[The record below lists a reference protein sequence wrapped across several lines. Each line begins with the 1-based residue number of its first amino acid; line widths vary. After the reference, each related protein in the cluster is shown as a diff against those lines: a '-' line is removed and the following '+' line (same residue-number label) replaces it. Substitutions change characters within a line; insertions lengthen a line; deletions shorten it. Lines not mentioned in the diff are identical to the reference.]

1 MTGKED
7 EVEKKQEERASV
19 DDDRTVL
26 VDDSE
31 APTVLV
37 EEDESPAEDQTLL
50 TGDAP
55 EPAAGG
61 GADAPTVVAPSAPDA
76 RAPDVASPD
85 DGTGASDISAAERAA
100 REAPT
105 QVLDAA
111 GGAEDTGT
119 PAPGL
124 HTAADMPTRA
134 VTDRATE
141 AATHAGVSPLT
152 GRAYAPHSSNVIKDR
167 FVLEARLGKGG
178 MGQVYKAR
186 DLRKEEARDDNPWV
200 AIKFLGEEF
209 ARHPKALISLQRE
222 AKKSQQMAHPNV
234 VTVYDFD
241 RDGDRVYMTM
251 ELLQGAPLGSWEKVD
266 YAEGRKPEVR
276 DLILQMAS
284 GLAYAHEQ
292 GMVHSDFKPDNVF
305 VTTQGRVKILDFGI
319 ARIMDTALE
328 KDHFD
333 AGELGAMTLRYA
345 SLEMLRRDNQ
355 PHPSD
360 DVYALGLMAYQLYTG
375 HHPYG
380 GRTAE
385 DALAKGLKA
394 TPVKGLKRHEWKAIA
409 RAIELEREQRT
420 ASAAQFIKEFSGT
433 SRRNRILSAA
443 VVVLALVAG
452 YFAWQAAQP
461 EGPAVPF
468 EELPPVVQ
476 TQFSEL
482 ISRGQQSAQIQDWDG
497 AARYYTQAWELHP
510 RNPEAKAGLDQLVD
524 YLAQV
529 APTMQAGRQQD
540 YLLQLMDDYAAE
552 NEYLESHPR
561 LKAARESL
569 RAALEDPAGP
579 P

>member
-1 MTGKED
+1 MADDKKNTSGKQAESISSRAD
-7 EVEKKQEERASV
+7 E
-19 DDDRTVL
+19 RTVL
-26 VDDSE
+26 IE
-31 APTVLV
+31 G
-37 EEDESPAEDQTLL
+37 E
-50 TGDAP
+50 
-55 EPAAGG
+55 
-61 GADAPTVVAPSAPDA
+61 DAPTVIVEGEEAPTLLVEDGGRDEDATVLADEPGDHADDNPAGNDDPTILAPA
-76 RAPDVASPD
+76 GEA
-85 DGTGASDISAAERAA
+85 GQSDISAAERAA

-105 QVLDAA
+105 RVLDPADSA
-111 GGAEDTGT
+111 PGDTSS
-119 PAPGL
+119 PGL
-124 HTAADMPTRA
+124 HTAAELPTRA

-141 AATHAGVSPLT
+141 AATNPGVSPLT
-152 GRAYAPHSSNVIKDR
+152 GRAYVPHASNVIKDR
-167 FVLEARLGKGG
+167 FVLESRLGKGG

-251 ELLQGAPLGSWEKVD
+251 ELLQGAPLGSWDKVE
-266 YAEGRKPEVR
+266 YAEGKKPEVR

-345 SLEMLRRDNQ
+345 SLEMLRRDSQ

-360 DVYALGLMAYQLYTG
+360 DVYALGLMAYQLYAGT
-375 HHPYG
+375 HPYG

-385 DALAKGLKA
+385 DALAKGLKP
-394 TPVKGLKRHEWKAIA
+394 TPIKGLKRHEWKAIA

-420 ASAAQFIKEFSGT
+420 DSAAQFIKEFSGT
-433 SRRNRILSAA
+433 SRRNRILTAA

-468 EELPPVVQ
+468 EELPATVQ
-476 TQFSEL
+476 SQFSEM

-497 AARYYTQAWELHP
+497 AARYYTQAWSLHP

-524 YLAQV
+524 YLVQM
-529 APTMQAGRQQD
+529 APTVQPGRQQD
-540 YLLQLMDDYAAE
+540 YLLKLMDDYAAE
-552 NEYLESHPR
+552 NEYLENHPQ
-561 LKAARESL
+561 LKAAREQL
-569 RAALEDPAGP
+569 RAASTP
-579 P
+579 

>member
-1 MTGKED
+1 MADRD
-7 EVEKKQEERASV
+7 EQSGRRGRAVV
-19 DDDRTVL
+19 DDERTVL
-26 VDDSE
+26 VGDD
-31 APTVLV
+31 
-37 EEDESPAEDQTLL
+37 Q
-50 TGDAP
+50 
-55 EPAAGG
+55 
-61 GADAPTVVAPSAPDA
+61 APTVVASGPGTDEQAAPIGSEDA
-76 RAPDVASPD
+76 TVLAA
-85 DGTGASDISAAERAA
+85 GAELSEAELAA

-105 QVLDAA
+105 QVASPADGAA
-111 GGAEDTGT
+111 SLVST
-119 PAPGL
+119 PGL
-124 HTAADMPTRA
+124 HTAAELPTRA
-134 VTDRATE
+134 VTDRPTE
-141 AATHAGVSPLT
+141 AATNPGVSPLT

-200 AIKFLGEEF
+200 AIKFLGEDF

-251 ELLQGAPLGSWEKVD
+251 ELLQGAPLGSWEKVE

-292 GMVHSDFKPDNVF
+292 GMVHSDLKPDNVF
-305 VTTQGRVKILDFGI
+305 VTSQGRVKILDFGI
-319 ARIMDTALE
+319 ARIMDSALE

-345 SLEMLRRDNQ
+345 SLEMLRRDSQ

-360 DVYALGLMAYQLYTG
+360 DVYALGLMAYQLYAG
-375 HHPYG
+375 SHPYA

-385 DALAKGLKA
+385 DALAKGLRP
-394 TPVKGLKRHEWKAIA
+394 TPIKGLKRHEWKAIA
-409 RAIELEREQRT
+409 HAIELEREHRT
-420 ASAAQFIKEFSGT
+420 DSAAQFLKEFSGS

-443 VVVLALVAG
+443 VLVLALVAG

-468 EELPPVVQ
+468 EELPAAVQ
-476 TQFSEL
+476 SQFVEL
-482 ISRGQQSAQIQDWDG
+482 ITRGQQSAQIQDWDG
-497 AARYYTQAWELHP
+497 AARYFTQAWVVHP
-510 RNPEAKAGLDQLVD
+510 RNPDARAGLDQLVD
-524 YLAQV
+524 YLSQV
-529 APTMQAGRQQD
+529 VPGVQPGRQQD
-540 YLLQLMDDYAAE
+540 YLLKLMDDYAAE
-552 NEYLESHPR
+552 NEYLENHPK
-561 LKAARESL
+561 LKALREQL
-569 RAALEDPAGP
+569 RAQQSAGGGA
-579 P
+579 

>member
-1 MTGKED
+1 MAGDRNKTRD
-7 EVEKKQEERASV
+7 EAPAAPDEA
-19 DDDRTVL
+19 RTVL
-26 VDDSE
+26 VDDNDT
-31 APTVLV
+31 PTVLV
-37 EEDESPAEDQTLL
+37 GEGEAQEDERTVLAGEPVASVAQESSEAATVVSPAGEGLEAEMS
-50 TGDAP
+50 DA
-55 EPAAGG
+55 
-61 GADAPTVVAPSAPDA
+61 DKV
-76 RAPDVASPD
+76 
-85 DGTGASDISAAERAA
+85 A

-105 QVLDAA
+105 QVLGA
-111 GGAEDTGT
+111 GAEAGRAT
-119 PAPGL
+119 APGL
-124 HTAADMPTRA
+124 RTAADMPTRA

-141 AATHAGVSPLT
+141 AATNPGVSPLT
-152 GRAYAPHSSNVIKDR
+152 GRAYAPHASNVIKDR

-186 DLRKEEARDDNPWV
+186 DLRKEEAHDDNPWV
-200 AIKFLGEEF
+200 AIKFLGEDF

-251 ELLQGAPLGSWEKVD
+251 ELLQGAPLGSWEKVE

-276 DLILQMAS
+276 DLILQMAR

-345 SLEMLRRDNQ
+345 SLEMLRRDSQ

-375 HHPYG
+375 NHPYG

-385 DALAKGLKA
+385 DALAKGLKPA
-394 TPVKGLKRHEWKAIA
+394 PVKGLKRHQWRAIA
-409 RAIELEREQRT
+409 RAIELERAHRT

-443 VVVLALVAG
+443 VLVLALVAG

-468 EELPPVVQ
+468 QELPPEVQ

-482 ISRGQQSAQIQDWDG
+482 VSRGRQSAQIQDWDG

-510 RNPEAKAGLDQLVD
+510 RNSEAKAGLDQLVD

-529 APTMQAGRQQD
+529 APTVQAGRQQA

-552 NEYLESHPR
+552 NEYLANHPR
-561 LKAARESL
+561 LQAARESL
-569 RAALEDPAGP
+569 RAAAEGP
-579 P
+579 GASP